1 MDSME
6 KSNPEEEFEPVEQNV
21 STEEEKGSGKGK
33 LPENKLTTAAVSFQ
47 KAIVDSALTR
57 TPTNSE
63 TLQIQISDNLIEK
76 NDSQE
81 NEQVIK
87 AQDNLDVI
95 DQQTHLSKDVII
107 FEGTDNIDKENTTK
121 WESQN
126 LQEEEMLVVVV
137 EECPANDEQ
146 LQLQIEEETIS
157 AASTPNAQG
166 KKMI

>member
-1 MDSME
+1 MA
-6 KSNPEEEFEPVEQNV
+6 KSNPEEEFELVEQNV

-57 TPTNSE
+57 TPTISE
-63 TLQIQISDNLIEK
+63 TLQIQTSDNLIEK
-76 NDSQE
+76 NESQQ
-81 NEQVIK
+81 NDQVIK
-87 AQDNLDVI
+87 AQDNLD
-95 DQQTHLSKDVII
+95 QQSNLSKDVII
-107 FEGTDNIDKENTTK
+107 FNGTDSVDKENNTK

-126 LQEEEMLVVVV
+126 LQEEELLVVVV

-166 KKMI
+166 KKMIY

>member
-1 MDSME
+1 MA

-63 TLQIQISDNLIEK
+63 TLQIQTSDNLIEK
-76 NDSQE
+76 NESQQ
-81 NEQVIK
+81 NDQVIK
-87 AQDNLDVI
+87 AQDNLD
-95 DQQTHLSKDVII
+95 QQSNLSKDVII
-107 FEGTDNIDKENTTK
+107 FDGTDSVDKENNTK

-126 LQEEEMLVVVV
+126 LQEEELLVVVV

-166 KKMI
+166 KKMIY

>member
-1 MDSME
+1 MA

-63 TLQIQISDNLIEK
+63 TLQIQTSDNLIEK
-76 NDSQE
+76 NESQQ
-81 NEQVIK
+81 NDQVIK
-87 AQDNLDVI
+87 AQDNLD
-95 DQQTHLSKDVII
+95 QQSNLSKDVII
-107 FEGTDNIDKENTTK
+107 FDGTDSVDKENNTK

-126 LQEEEMLVVVV
+126 LQEEELLVVVV

>member
-1 MDSME
+1 MA

-63 TLQIQISDNLIEK
+63 TLQIQTSDNLIEK
-76 NDSQE
+76 NESQQ
-81 NEQVIK
+81 NDQVIK
-87 AQDNLDVI
+87 AQDNLD
-95 DQQTHLSKDVII
+95 QQSNLSKDVII
-107 FEGTDNIDKENTTK
+107 FNGTDSVDKENNTK

-126 LQEEEMLVVVV
+126 LQEEELLVVVV

-166 KKMI
+166 KKMIY

>member
-1 MDSME
+1 MA

-57 TPTNSE
+57 TPTISE
-63 TLQIQISDNLIEK
+63 TLQIQTSDNLIEK
-76 NDSQE
+76 NESQQ
-81 NEQVIK
+81 NDQVIK
-87 AQDNLDVI
+87 AQDNLD
-95 DQQTHLSKDVII
+95 QQSNLSKDVII
-107 FEGTDNIDKENTTK
+107 FNGTDSVDKENNTK

-126 LQEEEMLVVVV
+126 LQEEELLVVVV

-166 KKMI
+166 KKMIY

>member
-1 MDSME
+1 MA

-57 TPTNSE
+57 TPTISE
-63 TLQIQISDNLIEK
+63 TLQIQTSDNLIEK
-76 NDSQE
+76 NESQQ
-81 NEQVIK
+81 NDQVIK
-87 AQDNLDVI
+87 AQDNLD
-95 DQQTHLSKDVII
+95 QQSNLSKDVII
-107 FEGTDNIDKENTTK
+107 FDGTDSVDKENNTK

-126 LQEEEMLVVVV
+126 LQEEELLVVVV

-166 KKMI
+166 KKMIY